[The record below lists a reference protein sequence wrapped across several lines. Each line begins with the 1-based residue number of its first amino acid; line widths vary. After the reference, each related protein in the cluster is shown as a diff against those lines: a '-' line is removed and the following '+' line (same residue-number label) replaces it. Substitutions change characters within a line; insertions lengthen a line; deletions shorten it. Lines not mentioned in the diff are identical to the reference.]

1 MVKSGRLG
9 RSGVR
14 RGPRNDEVRRKFDM
28 GVSLDVAAVAV
39 IVDGVVVVIVN
50 VCGFPSV
57 LVKDVDMADVGV
69 TVGGSL
75 SGGVLG
81 EQSSSS

>member
-1 MVKSGRLG
+1 VAKSGRLG
-9 RSGVR
+9 KSGVR

-28 GVSLDVAAVAV
+28 GVNLDVVV
-39 IVDGVVVVIVN
+39 VVVGVVV
-50 VCGFPSV
+50 CGLPSV
-57 LVKDVDMADVGV
+57 LVKEVDMLDVVV
-69 TVGGSL
+69 TVDGSL